1 MTCVLAFAE
10 QRDGQF
16 KKAAIETISQGRRIA
31 AALGGECVGLVVG
44 SGVADLA
51 SGLGAYGADRVL
63 VVDHADLKNYAN
75 AAYAKA
81 IAVAARTLS
90 PSAILLGATAMGDI
104 GQMFPDTDERYR
116 GISSLVLLEHVAKE
130 IASKGYRVSN
140 IDSTIAAQ
148 APRLAPHV
156 ELMREN
162 IAKALGVE
170 TGQVSV
176 KATTTEKMGFAGR
189 GEGIAVWAVA
199 LVEK

>member
-1 MTCVLAFAE
+1 MYRIGHGFDAHRLVE
-10 QRDGQF
+10 
-16 KKAAIETISQGRRIA
+16 GRRLV
-31 AALGGECVGLVVG
+31 LGGVDVPFEKGLLG
-44 SGVADLA
+44 HSDADALI
-51 SGLGAYGADRVL
+51 
-63 VVDHADLKNYAN
+63 HAICDA
-75 AAYAKA
+75 
-81 IAVAARTLS
+81 
-90 PSAILLGATAMGDI
+90 LLGAAGMGDI

-116 GISSLVLLEHVAKE
+116 GISSLVLLEHVAKK
-130 IASKGYRVSN
+130 ISSAGYRVSN

-176 KATTTEKMGFAGR
+176 KATTTETMGFTGR

>member
-1 MTCVLAFAE
+1 MYRVGHGFDAHRLVE
-10 QRDGQF
+10 
-16 KKAAIETISQGRRIA
+16 GRRLV
-31 AALGGECVGLVVG
+31 LGGVDVPFEKGLLG
-44 SGVADLA
+44 HSDAD
-51 SGLGAYGADRVL
+51 VL
-63 VVDHADLKNYAN
+63 IHAICDA
-75 AAYAKA
+75 
-81 IAVAARTLS
+81 
-90 PSAILLGATAMGDI
+90 LLGATAMGDI